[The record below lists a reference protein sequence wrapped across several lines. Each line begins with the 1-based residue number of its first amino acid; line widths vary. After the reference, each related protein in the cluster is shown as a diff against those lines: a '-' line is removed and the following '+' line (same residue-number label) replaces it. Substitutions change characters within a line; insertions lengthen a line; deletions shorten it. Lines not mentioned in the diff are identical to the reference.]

1 MSEVNVTIAGRSYR
15 MACEDGQEQHLR
27 SLADLVDQRIAD
39 MRVRFGEIGDL
50 RLTVMGAIVVAD
62 ELAEARRRAAAL
74 EQDLIQ
80 LQGEDGRR
88 AVAIEAMAAKI
99 EETAAR
105 LLARADA
112 IGSAGAGD
120 EGTLD

>member
-1 MSEVNVTIAGRSYR
+1 MP
-15 MACEDGQEQHLR
+15 
-27 SLADLVDQRIAD
+27 
-39 MRVRFGEIGDL
+39 VRGEIGDL

-62 ELAEARRRAAAL
+62 ELAEARRRVAAL
-74 EQDLIQ
+74 EQDLMQ

>member
-15 MACEDGQEQHLR
+15 MACEDGQEEHLR

-39 MRVRFGEIGDL
+39 MRMRFGEIGDL

-62 ELAEARRRAAAL
+62 ELAEARRRVAAL
-74 EQDLIQ
+74 ESDVAALH
-80 LQGEDGRR
+80 GEDDKRAAAID
-88 AVAIEAMAAKI
+88 AVAERIEAMAR
-99 EETAAR
+99 R

-112 IGSAGAGD
+112 IG
-120 EGTLD
+120 

>member
-27 SLADLVDQRIAD
+27 GLADLVDQRIAD

-62 ELAEARRRAAAL
+62 ELAEARRRLAAL
-74 EQDLIQ
+74 EGDVAA
-80 LQGEDGRR
+80 LQQADGER
-88 AVAIEAMAAKI
+88 AAVLEAAASRIEAM
-99 EETAAR
+99 AAR

-112 IGSAGAGD
+112 VGGAGAGD
-120 EGTLD
+120 EAALD

>member
-62 ELAEARRRAAAL
+62 ELAEARRQVAAL
-74 EQDLIQ
+74 EGDIAALH
-80 LQGEDGRR
+80 GGDDERV
-88 AVAIEAMAAKI
+88 AAIEAA
-99 EETAAR
+99 AAR
-105 LLARADA
+105 IEATAKRLFAHADA
-112 IGSAGAGD
+112 IAGAGAGD
-120 EGTLD
+120 EAALD